1 MTLKAFLFL
10 LVVTIVAVVGAAMIA
25 EALVAPGF
33 ERGILIAVISGLVV
47 FPAARWA
54 EYRGWIKGDWSP
66 GGVRREEQ
74 EARRRREALAQQQSE
89 AAPPDISSDA
99 PDAAASEGARHP
111 TSAGGDPSR
120 VAGPT
125 SPGDSR

>member
-1 MTLKAFLFL
+1 MTLKAFIFL
-10 LVVTIVAVVGAAMIA
+10 LVVTIVAVVGAALIA

-74 EARRRREALAQQQSE
+74 EARRKREALAQQQAE
-89 AAPPDISSDA
+89 TAAPDSSDA
-99 PDAAASEGARHP
+99 PDAAASEGIRHP
-111 TSAGGDPSR
+111 NPTGADPSR

-125 SPGDSR
+125 SPGDPR

>member
-1 MTLKAFLFL
+1 MTLKAFIFL

-74 EARRRREALAQQQSE
+74 EARRKREALARQQSD
-89 AAPPDISSDA
+89 AVAQPGTDA
-99 PDAAASEGARHP
+99 PDATPSGGARDPH
-111 TSAGGDPSR
+111 SAGEGSSR

-125 SPGDSR
+125 SPGDLR

>member
-1 MTLKAFLFL
+1 VTLKAFIFL

-25 EALVAPGF
+25 EALLDPGF

-66 GGVRREEQ
+66 GGAHRVQQ
-74 EARRRREALAQQQSE
+74 EARRKRETLAQQQSE
-89 AAPPDISSDA
+89 AALQDASDA
-99 PDAAASEGARHP
+99 PDAAMPGSASHP
-111 TSAGGDPSR
+111 NSAGGDPSR
-120 VAGPT
+120 VAGPP
-125 SPGDSR
+125 SSGDLR

>member
-10 LVVTIVAVVGAAMIA
+10 LVVTMVAVVGAAMIA
-25 EALVAPGF
+25 EALVEPGF
-33 ERGILIAVISGLVV
+33 ERGILIAVLAGLVV

-74 EARRRREALAQQQSE
+74 EARRRREALAQQQASATSNDGGDAPAPQAAD
-89 AAPPDISSDA
+89 AAPEP
-99 PDAAASEGARHP
+99 H
-111 TSAGGDPSR
+111 SAGGESSR
-120 VAGPT
+120 VAGP
-125 SPGDSR
+125 SFPGDPR

>member
-1 MTLKAFLFL
+1 VTLKAFIFL

-25 EALVAPGF
+25 EALVAPGL

-66 GGVRREEQ
+66 GGPLREQQ
-74 EARRRREALAQQQSE
+74 EARLKREALSQQQAE
-89 AAPPDISSDA
+89 AAAQDGSDA
-99 PDAAASEGARHP
+99 PDAAAPGGASHP
-111 TSAGGDPSR
+111 NSAGGDPSR
-120 VAGPT
+120 VAGPP
-125 SPGDSR
+125 SPGDLR

>member
-66 GGVRREEQ
+66 GGVHREEQ
-74 EARRRREALAQQQSE
+74 EARRRRESLAQQQPESG
-89 AAPPDISSDA
+89 AARGADA
-99 PDAAASEGARHP
+99 PETAASGDARHP
-111 TSAGGDPSR
+111 TSAGEESSR
-120 VAGPT
+120 AAGPT
-125 SPGDSR
+125 SPGDPR